1 VSSQGF
7 SIIPANL
14 RVVPVRPD
22 LDTRQAVLLDE
33 PQRDVT
39 DILLHP
45 DFVRIDAQA
54 ALARHLKDTAEF
66 HSA

>member
-1 VSSQGF
+1 M
-7 SIIPANL
+7 IIPVDL
-14 RVVPVRPD
+14 RVGPD
-22 LDTRQAVLLDE
+22 HPGVDMRQAVLLDE
-33 PQRDVT
+33 PQRNVT

-45 DFVRIDAQA
+45 EFVRIDAQA